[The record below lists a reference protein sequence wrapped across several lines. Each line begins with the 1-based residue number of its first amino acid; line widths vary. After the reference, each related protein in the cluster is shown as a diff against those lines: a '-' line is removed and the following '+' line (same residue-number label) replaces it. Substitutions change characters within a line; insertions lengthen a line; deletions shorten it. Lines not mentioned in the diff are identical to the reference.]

1 MVSVSSRLIL
11 SCLLVSL
18 LALAGCPSKVTPIVQ
33 LKRQQAGKDTI
44 YVEGRV
50 RDRAPLLNRAAYQLQ
65 DETGNIWVLTHQP
78 LPESGQVLTI
88 QAKIKTK
95 SMVLNK
101 QLSQEVYL
109 QEVQRLSESG
119 KTLPSD

>member
-1 MVSVSSRLIL
+1 MASVSSRLIL
-11 SCLLVSL
+11 SGLLVSL
-18 LALAGCPSKVTPIVQ
+18 VALAGCQSKITPIVQ
-33 LKRQQAGKDTI
+33 LKRQPAGKDTI
-44 YVEGRV
+44 YVQGKV

-65 DETGNIWVLTHQP
+65 DETGKIWVLTHQP
-78 LPESGQVLTI
+78 LPKSGQVLTI

-101 QLSQEVYL
+101 QRSQQLYL
-109 QEVQRLSESG
+109 KEMQRLSESG